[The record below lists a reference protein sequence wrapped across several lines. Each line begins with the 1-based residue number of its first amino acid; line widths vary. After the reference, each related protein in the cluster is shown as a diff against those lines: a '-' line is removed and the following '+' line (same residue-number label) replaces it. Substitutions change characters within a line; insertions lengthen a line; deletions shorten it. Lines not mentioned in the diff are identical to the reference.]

1 MPQANPALLVASAG
15 GESLGLGILI
25 LGVGCLMAVGAAI
38 SLRSIWGRQ
47 SPQPDPLP
55 RSGPLEENRK
65 PLRSPAVG
73 QMRTWF
79 RVLVSFD
86 FGCLALVSA
95 VMLFLGLVVI
105 FRALGR

>member
-1 MPQANPALLVASAG
+1 MPEVNPAVLVLIASG
-15 GESLGLGILI
+15 DSLGLGILI
-25 LGVGCLMAVGAAI
+25 LGVGSLMAVGAAI
-38 SLRSIWGRQ
+38 SLRTIWGRQ
-47 SPQPDPLP
+47 AAQPDPLP
-55 RSGPLEENRK
+55 RSGPLEETGK

-79 RVLVSFD
+79 RILISFD

>member
-1 MPQANPALLVASAG
+1 MPVQAWVLVASAAG
-15 GESLGLGILI
+15 GSLGLGFVILAV
-25 LGVGCLMAVGAAI
+25 GVLMASGAGI

-47 SPQPDPLP
+47 QPEPDPLP
-55 RSGPLEENRK
+55 RSGPLEEPRR

-79 RVLVSFD
+79 RVLISFD
-86 FGCLALVSA
+86 FGCLALASA